1 MSKPKSSPID
11 KGPNHV
17 STASQILLASKL
29 LANPYFTPA
38 SPATAKIC
46 PCKFYQDYHREG
58 HKIGL
63 IPGGH
68 IKCSDLHGRLQRKK
82 KFCPPAN
89 NCANC
94 KFRGPIKPKL

>member
-46 PCKFYQDYHREG
+46 PCKFYQVSH
-58 HKIGL
+58 L
-63 IPGGH
+63 
-68 IKCSDLHGRLQRKK
+68 
-82 KFCPPAN
+82 A
-89 NCANC
+89 
-94 KFRGPIKPKL
+94 